1 MRVGLR
7 LTAALTACVATV
19 AAAQTALADP
29 VAHAVA
35 ARPAGVVA
43 KAGELFDVTTG
54 EQLWSRDVRAE
65 LPIASITKVMT
76 AMVVISSGDLN
87 RKIRVTQAAVN
98 YALDNSAGSAGLH
111 AGDVLTARQLLHG
124 LLLPS
129 GADAAYLLAKSYGPG
144 WRKFVRKMNA
154 TAARLGMTHTHF
166 ANFDG
171 LPWPTETSTYSTPR
185 DLIVM
190 GEAAMNNAVIRKIVA
205 ERSYRIAATRSH
217 HKYDWANTDLLLR
230 RYRGAIGIKTG
241 FTLGAGYCLLFEAQR
256 HGTTLMGVVLDSTTT
271 DTTMR
276 FTAAAKL
283 LNWGFARTR

>member
-1 MRVGLR
+1 
-7 LTAALTACVATV
+7 VA
-19 AAAQTALADP
+19 
-29 VAHAVA
+29 A

-43 KAGELFDVTTG
+43 KAGELLDVTTG
-54 EQLWSRDVRAE
+54 KQLWSRGVRAE
-65 LPIASITKVMT
+65 VPIASITKVMT
-76 AMVVISSGDLN
+76 AMVVLSSGDLN

-98 YALDNSAGSAGLH
+98 YALDNSAGSAGLR
-111 AGDVLTARQLLHG
+111 AGDVLTASQLLQA

-129 GADAAYLLAKSYGPG
+129 GADAAYLLARSYGPG

-185 DLIVM
+185 DVIVM
-190 GEAAMNNAVIRKIVA
+190 AEAAMNNAIFRTIVA
-205 ERSYRIAATRSH
+205 ERGRRIGATGEH
-217 HKYDWANTDLLLR
+217 HKYYWANSNLLLL

-241 FTLGAGYCLLFEAQR
+241 FTTAAGYCLLFEARRQ
-256 HGTTLMGVVLDSTTT
+256 GTTLIGVVLDSTNT

-283 LNWGFARTR
+283 LNWGFAAVR